1 MSGRKKTSHRFC
13 FCSSSYKHRWL
24 HKPYIKLRI
33 IAGWCQWEH
42 QSKDLWKIFSEQAM
56 RTLAN
61 LSKSIF
67 SELWKLI
74 KDVQQS
80 RGAFIQENGWSQ
92 KNRDLVAFSVA
103 PFLSSPPRLCGNLE
117 SQQSQRPAK
126 PGNLAAA
133 ARAKPELELLQGPML
148 WELSPLSLFAPVSQ
162 KMAIIYHHNSP
173 RWQ

>member
-1 MSGRKKTSHRFC
+1 MSVGT
-13 FCSSSYKHRWL
+13 
-24 HKPYIKLRI
+24 
-33 IAGWCQWEH
+33 
-42 QSKDLWKIFSEQAM
+42 SEQGP
-56 RTLAN
+56 LKN
-61 LSKSIF
+61 LLWASYENTGKFIKINF

-133 ARAKPELELLQGPML
+133 AGAKPELELLQGPML

>member
-1 MSGRKKTSHRFC
+1 MLYRGRKPGEVTWVAQSHRD
-13 FCSSSYKHRWL
+13 SVGLEPKSNREKHLQNRGVRMSKN
-24 HKPYIKLRI
+24 HSFMK
-33 IAGWCQWEH
+33 AG
-42 QSKDLWKIFSEQAM
+42 K
-56 RTLAN
+56 TLAN

-133 ARAKPELELLQGPML
+133 AGAKPELELLQGPML